1 MESRLAHRKK
11 AAKPATDS
19 LRKETEEIEET
30 LAGLLAQEKV
40 IDTELKQIGDAIQK
54 VANPTLDLEAL
65 KTDIAL
71 MEDTYRKVAA
81 EVEALT
87 VELGA
92 RPRIRAIEH
101 AVPPLTRV
109 AVTNWGF

>member
-1 MESRLAHRKK
+1 M
-11 AAKPATDS
+11 
-19 LRKETEEIEET
+19 
-30 LAGLLAQEKV
+30 
-40 IDTELKQIGDAIQK
+40 IDTELKQIGDADQK
-54 VANPTLDLEAL
+54 VANRTLDLEAL

-81 EVEALT
+81 EVETLA

-92 RPRIRAIEH
+92 PARIRTIEDV
-101 AVPPLTRV
+101 VPPLTRV